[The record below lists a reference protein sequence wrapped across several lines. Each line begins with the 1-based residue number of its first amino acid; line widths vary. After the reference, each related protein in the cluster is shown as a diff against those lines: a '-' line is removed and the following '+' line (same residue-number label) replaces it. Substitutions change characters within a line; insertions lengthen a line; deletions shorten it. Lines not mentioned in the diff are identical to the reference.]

1 MRHAAATRATV
12 VLDRRPDRLVVT
24 VTDDGRGM
32 AADVVAGVG
41 TLSLRER
48 AAELGGRTT
57 VSCPPDGGTVVTAE
71 LPLEVT

>member
-1 MRHAAATRATV
+1 MRHAAATRAAV

-32 AADVVAGVG
+32 ATDVVAGVG